1 MTVDSSRVHD
11 KECSTHTVAV
21 VLGLIISIDWMLSGD
36 AKDSDEIRNKNLSQ
50 LTTFSLMEDRPRLVS
65 SLPVTF
71 RS

>member
-1 MTVDSSRVHD
+1 V
-11 KECSTHTVAV
+11 
-21 VLGLIISIDWMLSGD
+21 GLIISIGWMLSGD
-36 AKDSDEIRNKNLSQ
+36 AKDSDEIRNKNSSQ